1 MESKGENERKR
12 QGEVRSPF
20 LQDGRRLA
28 LIRLEGVTGSL
39 GQTVFP
45 NASPGIDG
53 GAKPFAL
60 HQIPYLPLGTKRLW
74 LERTWRRKKVWSNF
88 F

>member
-1 MESKGENERKR
+1 MPGWNPKVRMREKGKERSGHHSCR
-12 QGEVRSPF
+12 M
-20 LQDGRRLA
+20 LA